1 MSKATGD
8 KKPPF
13 TTKSKA
19 PPDMAET
26 VQAPVAPPAKAGA
39 KGQKTFKRH
48 DLPAQ
53 SPGPTA
59 ASRLFLGVGV
69 VMLLG
74 LGAYFFWGREPE
86 AAVTAPTTS
95 ATASKA
101 PTAEAPVVMT
111 PAERT
116 AYVESNVTVTELE
129 VKPDT
134 KPDGEGGQIPV
145 GGLLQVTG
153 TVMNNGD
160 KPITPV
166 NLRIDLVGDN
176 DEVLAS
182 ITDDVTK
189 GRALAPAT
197 PKPFKFTVPD
207 RKNFSGKFN
216 HKLY

>member
-1 MSKATGD
+1 MSNATGD

-13 TTKSKA
+13 TTKAK
-19 PPDMAET
+19 PPADMAET
-26 VQAPVAPPAKAGA
+26 VQAPVAPPAKKAA
-39 KGQKTFKRH
+39 PKKVFKRH
-48 DLPAQ
+48 DLPPQ

-59 ASRLFLGVGV
+59 ASRLFFGVGL

-74 LGAYFFWGREPE
+74 LAGYFIWGREPE
-86 AAVTAPTTS
+86 APAAAPKAS

-101 PTAEAPVVMT
+101 PAGEAPVVMT

-116 AYVESNVTVTELE
+116 AYVESNVTVSELE

-160 KPITPV
+160 KPVTPV

-189 GRALAPAT
+189 GRPLAPAT

-207 RKNFSGKFN
+207 RKNFSGKFL

>member
-1 MSKATGD
+1 MSNATGD

-13 TTKSKA
+13 TTKSK
-19 PPDMAET
+19 PPADMAET
-26 VQAPVAPPAKAGA
+26 VQTPVAPPKKSAP

-48 DLPAQ
+48 DLPPQ

-69 VMLLG
+69 VMVLG
-74 LGAYFFWGREPE
+74 LGAYFIWGREPE
-86 AAVTAPTTS
+86 APVTAPKTS
-95 ATASKA
+95 ATASRA
-101 PTAEAPVVMT
+101 PTGEPPVVMT

-116 AYVESNVTVTELE
+116 AYVETNVTVSELE

-134 KPDGEGGQIPV
+134 KPDGEGGQLPV

-160 KPITPV
+160 KPVTPV

-182 ITDDVTK
+182 VTDDITK
-189 GRALAPAT
+189 GRPLAPAT

-207 RKNFSGKFN
+207 RKSFSGKFL